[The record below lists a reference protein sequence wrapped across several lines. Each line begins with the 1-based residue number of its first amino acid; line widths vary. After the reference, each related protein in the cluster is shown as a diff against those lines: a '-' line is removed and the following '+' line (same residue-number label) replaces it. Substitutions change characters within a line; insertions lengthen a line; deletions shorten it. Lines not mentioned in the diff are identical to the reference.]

1 MRKIGSVVLGGGARY
16 VRVGP
21 PSKAKKEGR
30 LEGEGKE
37 AEQNEESNADNC
49 CKCDA
54 KEFKFGVEVW
64 RE

>member
-1 MRKIGSVVLGGGARY
+1 M
-16 VRVGP
+16 RVGP